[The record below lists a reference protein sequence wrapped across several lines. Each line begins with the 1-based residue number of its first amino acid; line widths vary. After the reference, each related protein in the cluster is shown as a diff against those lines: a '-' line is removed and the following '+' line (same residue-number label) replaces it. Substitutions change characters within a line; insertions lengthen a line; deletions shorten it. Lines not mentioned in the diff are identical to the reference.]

1 MLAKFK
7 VLSRVYGYGMSVSA
21 RQDLQKAPIPL
32 ASLAGVIAS
41 VTVFALAQGLSYPL
55 LALLM
60 QKKGMSASEIG
71 FSAAMSPLGMIA
83 TALLVPVLI
92 RRLGAGRVAVA
103 CALLAALLFWAIGM
117 MQNWLAWYPMRF
129 LLGAVVNPLYVLAEV
144 WMIALAPTAQRG
156 RFVGVFN
163 LVTGVGYAAGP
174 LTLVLVGSEG
184 WAPLAVGILSFVA
197 CAMLLAAT
205 TGRLVGLNDGSPSKG
220 VLHFWKVVPVLLIAV
235 IVSAAVQQ
243 STYSLLLV
251 FGTSYGLAEATL
263 VALIIALSLGNIVL
277 QLPLGLMAERFSAKA
292 MIEIC
297 AIISLAGALLMPI
310 LVTTPA
316 IWLLMLMMGG
326 VGFGLY
332 TMALVELGNNF
343 SGSTLVAGNAAFG
356 LMWGVGC
363 RTSTTLSARDNH
375 LGRFSGR

>member
-1 MLAKFK
+1 
-7 VLSRVYGYGMSVSA
+7 
-21 RQDLQKAPIPL
+21 
-32 ASLAGVIAS
+32 
-41 VTVFALAQGLSYPL
+41 
-55 LALLM
+55 
-60 QKKGMSASEIG
+60 
-71 FSAAMSPLGMIA
+71 
-83 TALLVPVLI
+83 
-92 RRLGAGRVAVA
+92 
-103 CALLAALLFWAIGM
+103 
-117 MQNWLAWYPMRF
+117 
-129 LLGAVVNPLYVLAEV
+129 
-144 WMIALAPTAQRG
+144 MIALAPTAQRG

-163 LVTGVGYAAGP
+163 AVTGVGYAAGP

-356 LMWGVGC
+356 LMWGVGGI
-363 RTSTTLSARDNH
+363 
-375 LGRFSGR
+375 LGAPVAGVAMQTVGPDGLPYTIAVLTGLLIVFSRYRRKVSP